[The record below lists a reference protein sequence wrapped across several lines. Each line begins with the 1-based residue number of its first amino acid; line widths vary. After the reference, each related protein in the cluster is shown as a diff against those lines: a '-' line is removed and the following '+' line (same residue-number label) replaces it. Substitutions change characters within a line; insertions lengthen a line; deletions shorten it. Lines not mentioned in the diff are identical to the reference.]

1 MLQLKG
7 NSTNVTSATNL
18 SLAVAVRIRA
28 TNAGTVTVAAA
39 SGTSNHAGQLALVE
53 GEVVTISNKLK
64 MPQEKIKVIIESH
77 SELNQ
82 IKIILSKL
90 NKQKENVTS
99 NLIP

>member
-39 SGTSNHAGQLALVE
+39 SGTSNHAGQLVLVA
-53 GEVVTISNKLK
+53 GEVVT
-64 MPQEKIKVIIESH
+64 VA
-77 SELNQ
+77 
-82 IKIILSKL
+82 
-90 NKQKENVTS
+90 KQPTDTIACS
-99 NLIP
+99 GSGMSCTAIGYHY

>member
-28 TNAGTVTVAAA
+28 TSAGTVTVAAA

-53 GEVVTISNKLK
+53 AEVVTIS
-64 MPQEKIKVIIESH
+64 
-77 SELNQ
+77 
-82 IKIILSKL
+82 
-90 NKQKENVTS
+90 KQPTDTITCS
-99 NLIP
+99 AAMSCTAIGYHY

>member
-39 SGTSNHAGQLALVE
+39 SGTSNYAGVIDLAA
-53 GEVVTISNKLK
+53 GEVITLVKQPTDTITC
-64 MPQEKIKVIIESH
+64 
-77 SELNQ
+77 
-82 IKIILSKL
+82 
-90 NKQKENVTS
+90 ENAMSVVA
-99 NLIP
+99 IGHHY

>member
-39 SGTSNHAGQLALVE
+39 SGTSNHAGQLPLVE
-53 GEVVTISNKLK
+53 GEVVTIS
-64 MPQEKIKVIIESH
+64 
-77 SELNQ
+77 
-82 IKIILSKL
+82 
-90 NKQKENVTS
+90 KQPTDTITCS
-99 NLIP
+99 AAMSCTAIGYHY

>member
-28 TNAGTVTVAAA
+28 TNAGTVTVSAA

-53 GEVVTISNKLK
+53 GEVVTIS
-64 MPQEKIKVIIESH
+64 
-77 SELNQ
+77 
-82 IKIILSKL
+82 
-90 NKQKENVTS
+90 KQPTDTITCS
-99 NLIP
+99 AAMSCTAIGYHY